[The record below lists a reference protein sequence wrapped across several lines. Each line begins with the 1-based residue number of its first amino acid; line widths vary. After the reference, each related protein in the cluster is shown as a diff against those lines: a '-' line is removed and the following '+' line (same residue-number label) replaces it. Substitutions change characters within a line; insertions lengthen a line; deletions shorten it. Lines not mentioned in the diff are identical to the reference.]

1 MKQLLLGLKLRLFFL
16 PVVLFLF
23 SLLPANAQNGSQNAF
38 GNEIIKPAAENLTM
52 YLDSLRGK
60 KVAVVANH
68 TSLVEDVHLVDT
80 LLKRGIEIVRIF
92 GPEHGFRGDAAD
104 GAPVEDGVDV
114 KTGIP
119 VISLYGDH
127 KKPTS
132 ADLIGIDLVLF
143 DIQDVGCRF
152 FTYISTMTYVMEA
165 CAENDIPMT
174 VLDRPNPNG
183 YYVDGPVLESKFSSF
198 VGLHPVPIVYGMTI
212 GEYALMVNG
221 EHWLR
226 SSKPCK
232 LTVIPCTGY
241 THASRYQLPV
251 KPSPNLPVM
260 ESVYLYPSLCLFE
273 GTSVS
278 IGRGTDKPFTMIGH
292 PLFHEGSFMFTP
304 RAIAGVS
311 DNPPFKGKTCY
322 GQNLESAA
330 SLLKEKGHVEL
341 GWLSGMYKYLR
352 GRSEF
357 FTPYFEKLAGT
368 DQLREQ
374 IESGMSPKAIR
385 RSWQKGIREFR
396 VIRGKYL
403 LYPDFQE

>member
-132 ADLIGIDLVLF
+132 ADLIG
-143 DIQDVGCRF
+143 
-152 FTYISTMTYVMEA
+152 
-165 CAENDIPMT
+165 
-174 VLDRPNPNG
+174 
-183 YYVDGPVLESKFSSF
+183 
-198 VGLHPVPIVYGMTI
+198 
-212 GEYALMVNG
+212 
-221 EHWLR
+221 
-226 SSKPCK
+226 
-232 LTVIPCTGY
+232 
-241 THASRYQLPV
+241 
-251 KPSPNLPVM
+251 
-260 ESVYLYPSLCLFE
+260 
-273 GTSVS
+273 
-278 IGRGTDKPFTMIGH
+278 
-292 PLFHEGSFMFTP
+292 
-304 RAIAGVS
+304 
-311 DNPPFKGKTCY
+311 
-322 GQNLESAA
+322 
-330 SLLKEKGHVEL
+330 
-341 GWLSGMYKYLR
+341 
-352 GRSEF
+352 
-357 FTPYFEKLAGT
+357 
-368 DQLREQ
+368 
-374 IESGMSPKAIR
+374 
-385 RSWQKGIREFR
+385 
-396 VIRGKYL
+396 
-403 LYPDFQE
+403 